1 MLYRTLYIGVEETCV
16 LRVKNLS
23 SGSLM
28 YAWGEASGTDTAK
41 MKLCVCPEKGEVAA
55 ANTERMKIT
64 IVPME
69 EVKRLPNLLRK
80 LHL

>member
-1 MLYRTLYIGVEETCV
+1 M
-16 LRVKNLS
+16 KNLS

-41 MKLCVCPEKGEVAA
+41 IKLCVCPEKGEVAA